1 MQARRTRCDL
11 LRWCRH
17 LFPLALTLFGSL
29 LIARA
34 FQCRQPQVPAASL
47 RQAAAASSRGSQ
59 PAGRQWQQLEEQVV
73 RSAFL
78 SVQPVWDTPTPP
90 SPAWILPLAGPAS
103 VGGPALSEPV
113 VPEPT
118 ATPPRREVIT
128 YTVQPGDNLFLIAQ
142 RFGVSLDTIIWANG
156 RLELDP
162 DLLNIGQQ
170 LAILP
175 VSGVW
180 HTVKAGETL
189 ESIAKRYQ
197 VTPEDIIGYEPNG
210 LEEPVTLTPGQK
222 LIIPGGQKPF
232 EPYLVFTQA
241 GAVTVNARPDPG
253 RFIWP
258 CNGVITQKFGP
269 EHLGI
274 DIGNVAGT
282 PIYAAASGKVTTA
295 GWYGNLG
302 LAVRIAHDKGYITVY
317 GHMQKVLVS
326 EGEWVQRG
334 QQIGEMG
341 STGKSTGP
349 HVHFMILLQGGA
361 VNPARYLPR

>member
-1 MQARRTRCDL
+1 M
-11 LRWCRH
+11 H
-17 LFPLALTLFGSL
+17 S
-29 LIARA
+29 
-34 FQCRQPQVPAASL
+34 
-47 RQAAAASSRGSQ
+47 
-59 PAGRQWQQLEEQVV
+59 AGRQWQHEEQAVL
-73 RSAFL
+73 SAEAQ
-78 SVQPVWDTPTPP
+78 SSRREWEMATPVY
-90 SPAWILPLAGPAS
+90 PAWILPLAGPAS
-103 VGGPALSEPV
+103 TGGPELSEPV
-113 VPEPT
+113 PPEPT
-118 ATPPRREVIT
+118 PTPPRREVIT

-142 RFGVSLDTIIWANG
+142 KFGVSLDTIIWANG

-162 DLLNIGQQ
+162 DLLNIGQE

-189 ESIAKRYQ
+189 ESIARRYQ
-197 VTPEDIIGYEPNG
+197 VTPQDIIDYEPNG

-222 LIIPGGQKPF
+222 LIIPGGEKPF

-241 GAVTVNARPDPG
+241 GAVTVNARPEPG

-258 CNGVITQKFGP
+258 CNGAITQKFGP
-269 EHLGI
+269 KHLGI

-282 PIYAAASGKVTTA
+282 PIYAADSGRVTLA

-302 LAVRIAHDKGYITVY
+302 LAVRISHDRGYITLY
-317 GHMQKVLVS
+317 GHMQKVLVN
-326 EGEWVQRG
+326 EGDWVQRG

-349 HVHFMILLQGGA
+349 HVHFVILLHGGA